1 MLVGASSPRRR
12 PYSPMLL
19 HPRLLPAG
27 CASTPLLVNPPPSR
41 VTTVNTVE
49 CLNVWIACPM
59 PWPVAGYTE
68 DKARKGIMT
77 IPVRRKERRSVNLEE
92 IEMSM

>member
-1 MLVGASSPRRR
+1 
-12 PYSPMLL
+12 
-19 HPRLLPAG
+19 
-27 CASTPLLVNPPPSR
+27 
-41 VTTVNTVE
+41 
-49 CLNVWIACPM
+49 M